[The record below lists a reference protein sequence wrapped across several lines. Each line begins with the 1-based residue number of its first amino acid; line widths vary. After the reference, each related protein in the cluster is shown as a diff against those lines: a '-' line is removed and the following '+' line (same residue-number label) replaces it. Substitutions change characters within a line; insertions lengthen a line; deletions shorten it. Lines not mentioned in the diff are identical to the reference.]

1 LPNPLLVAARSSKY
15 PVDLVAAGHFDAAMS
30 MLHSHIAVSN
40 FAPLKPIFLQIYSA
54 SRSFLPASPGAPHLS
69 PLISSSSD
77 KFTFVRPFSLH
88 SLLALLQSA
97 YKATTAGKF
106 ADAIVI
112 FRNILLSIPFLV
124 VSKKS
129 QLEEAHQLISICREY
144 ILGLSIEKHRR
155 DSAPSSTRLLELAA
169 YFTHCSLQ
177 PVHEQLALQSA
188 MSIAYKLK
196 CYKSAASFA
205 NRLLNLG
212 PSSRIA
218 TQANQILVI
227 SDRNPNDALDDFA
240 YDPYNPFDIC
250 ASSYVPIYKGHSKLV
265 CHYCAASYST
275 DLDPKSLGTCTVCLI
290 SKIGDPN
297 STLASGS
304 IDQGTSSSRFLIF
317 DHKGN
322 VVISHQIEYSNAYPH
337 PGWVQ
342 NDPKEILLSVLNS
355 VESCIEKFVKMGHS
369 VSDIVAVGI
378 TNQRETT
385 VAWDSE
391 TGECLTDAIIWS
403 DTRTR
408 DVVQRLTKK
417 DVNTEIPKICGLP
430 LATYFSAV
438 KMVWMLENVDAVKK
452 ANQKGS
458 IDQGTSS
465 SRFLIFDH
473 KGNVVISHQIEYS
486 NAYPHPGWVQND
498 PKEILLSVLN
508 SVESCIE
515 KFVKMGHSVSDI
527 VAVGITNQRETT
539 VAWDSETGECL
550 TDAIIWSDTRT
561 RDVVQRLTKKDVNTE
576 IPKICGLPLAT
587 YFSAVKMVW
596 MLENVDAVK
605 KANQK
610 GTLRFGTI
618 DSWIIYKLTGKH
630 ITDVT
635 NASRTM
641 LMDLKTLQWS
651 DKSCEFFGINK
662 SCLAEIKS
670 SSEVYGQITYGALKG
685 VSIAGDLGDQQAA
698 TVGQLCF
705 SPGEAKN
712 TYGTGCFMLFNTGE
726 TPIFSKNGLLTTVAY
741 QLGPNEKP
749 VYALEGSIA
758 VAGSA
763 IQWLRDKVGLISSS
777 SQVNNLAATVKDN
790 GGVYFVTAF
799 SGLFAPYWR
808 DDARGII
815 TGLTQYAT
823 SGHIARATLESVCY
837 QTKDILD
844 AMNADSGTDLKK
856 LRVDGGLTNSDLAMQ
871 IQADILGIEVIRPE
885 MRETT
890 AFGAAI
896 AAGLA
901 VGFWK
906 NKTEIMG
913 QNVTTVFK
921 SKIGSDKR
929 EKMLVGWKHAVQKSF
944 GSV

>member
-1 LPNPLLVAARSSKY
+1 MEN
-15 PVDLVAAGHFDAAMS
+15 
-30 MLHSHIAVSN
+30 
-40 FAPLKPIFLQIYSA
+40 
-54 SRSFLPASPGAPHLS
+54 
-69 PLISSSSD
+69 
-77 KFTFVRPFSLH
+77 KFV
-88 SLLALLQSA
+88 
-97 YKATTAGKF
+97 
-106 ADAIVI
+106 
-112 FRNILLSIPFLV
+112 
-124 VSKKS
+124 
-129 QLEEAHQLISICREY
+129 
-144 ILGLSIEKHRR
+144 
-155 DSAPSSTRLLELAA
+155 
-169 YFTHCSLQ
+169 
-177 PVHEQLALQSA
+177 
-188 MSIAYKLK
+188 
-196 CYKSAASFA
+196 
-205 NRLLNLG
+205 
-212 PSSRIA
+212 
-218 TQANQILVI
+218 
-227 SDRNPNDALDDFA
+227 
-240 YDPYNPFDIC
+240 
-250 ASSYVPIYKGHSKLV
+250 
-265 CHYCAASYST
+265 
-275 DLDPKSLGTCTVCLI
+275 
-290 SKIGDPN
+290 
-297 STLASGS
+297 GS

-317 DHKGN
+317 DHTGK
-322 VVISHQIEYSNAYPH
+322 VVTSHQIEYSNVYPQ

-342 NDPKEILLSVLNS
+342 NDPNEILSS
-355 VESCIEKFVKMGHS
+355 VEDSVEQCVESFVKLGHS

-391 TGECLTDAIIWS
+391 TGECLTDAIIWN

-408 DVVQRLTKK
+408 DIVQRLTQK
-417 DVNTEIPKICGLP
+417 DADSEIPTICGLP

-452 ANQKGS
+452 AN
-458 IDQGTSS
+458 
-465 SRFLIFDH
+465 
-473 KGNVVISHQIEYS
+473 E
-486 NAYPHPGWVQND
+486 
-498 PKEILLSVLN
+498 
-508 SVESCIE
+508 
-515 KFVKMGHSVSDI
+515 
-527 VAVGITNQRETT
+527 
-539 VAWDSETGECL
+539 
-550 TDAIIWSDTRT
+550 
-561 RDVVQRLTKKDVNTE
+561 
-576 IPKICGLPLAT
+576 
-587 YFSAVKMVW
+587 
-596 MLENVDAVK
+596 
-605 KANQK
+605 K
-610 GTLRFGTI
+610 GTLRFGTV

-630 ITDVT
+630 VSDVT

-662 SCLAEIKS
+662 SCLAEIRS
-670 SSEVYGQITYGALKG
+670 SSEVYGQIARGALKG

-749 VYALEGSIA
+749 TYALEGSIA

-763 IQWLRDKVGLISSS
+763 IQWLRDKVGLISNAPH
-777 SQVNNLAATVKDN
+777 VNTLAESVSDN

-808 DDARGII
+808 DDARGVI

-823 SGHIARATLESVCY
+823 GGHIARATLESVCY

-844 AMNADSGTDLKK
+844 AMNADSGTELKK
-856 LRVDGGLTNSDLAMQ
+856 LRVDGGLTNSDLTMQ

-906 NKTEIMG
+906 DKSEIAG
-913 QNVTTVFK
+913 QSVTKLFIST
-921 SKIGSDKR
+921 ISDEKR
-929 EKMLVGWKHAVQKSF
+929 QQMVSGWKKAVEKSF